1 MNSIGRRLS
10 FMIICLALGVSMTVT
25 SFATNFW
32 TFSAL
37 RLITGIGGAGQFIII
52 YVWGKILSQI
62 KLMIPYPCSSSQSN
76 NLNFLFSRDPY
87 S

>member
-37 RLITGIGGAGQFIII
+37 RLITGIGGMGQFIII

-62 KLMIPYPCSSSQSN
+62 KLIILYPCASSEAVG
-76 NLNFLFSRDPY
+76 FD
-87 S
+87 